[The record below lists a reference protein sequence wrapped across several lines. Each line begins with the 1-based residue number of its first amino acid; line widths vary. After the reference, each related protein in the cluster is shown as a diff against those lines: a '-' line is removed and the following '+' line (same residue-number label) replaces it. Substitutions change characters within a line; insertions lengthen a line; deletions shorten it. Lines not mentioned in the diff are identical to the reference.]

1 MFKRKIKAEK
11 TTILPLYVVAPSVNF
26 CLTLLLYKD
35 ASHLIQPGIIG
46 HLGQRFPDDKHFRT
60 LLSNLK
66 LMEPG
71 NKEVEESQY

>member
-1 MFKRKIKAEK
+1 MYK
-11 TTILPLYVVAPSVNF
+11 VAS
-26 CLTLLLYKD
+26 Y
-35 ASHLIQPGIIG
+35 LIQPGIFG

>member
-1 MFKRKIKAEK
+1 MYK
-11 TTILPLYVVAPSVNF
+11 VAS
-26 CLTLLLYKD
+26 Y
-35 ASHLIQPGIIG
+35 LIQPGIFG

-71 NKEVEESQY
+71 NEEVEESQYLQSVLLLVADVVCDILNEKQDCGPGCQG